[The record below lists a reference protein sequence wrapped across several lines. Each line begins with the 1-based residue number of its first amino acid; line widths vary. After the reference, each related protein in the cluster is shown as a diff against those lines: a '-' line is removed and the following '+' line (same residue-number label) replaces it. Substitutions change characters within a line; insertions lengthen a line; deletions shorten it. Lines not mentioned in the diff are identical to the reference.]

1 MGTFKKS
8 ILSVKFSGKT
18 NFRGFLG
25 FFWSCVFFK
34 ARNFDSVDFRFYMNF
49 HCRYQGFPRKYPW
62 LFILAF
68 LTSWNFYPW
77 KYKISAVHPRNF
89 LGIFW
94 YLYLRDFLRIFP
106 PGNPGRGW
114 DSFMKKDMRTKICLL
129 SGDGYFVI
137 LENGNCTKKAI
148 GYKKYT
154 NYKMTPV

>member
-1 MGTFKKS
+1 
-8 ILSVKFSGKT
+8 
-18 NFRGFLG
+18 
-25 FFWSCVFFK
+25 
-34 ARNFDSVDFRFYMNF
+34 MNF
-49 HCRYQGFPRKYPW
+49 HFRYQGFPRKYPW

-148 GYKKYT
+148 GYKKIYQLQNDT
-154 NYKMTPV
+154 SIISGFEIGKGTQIISNSVSNEKVQTS